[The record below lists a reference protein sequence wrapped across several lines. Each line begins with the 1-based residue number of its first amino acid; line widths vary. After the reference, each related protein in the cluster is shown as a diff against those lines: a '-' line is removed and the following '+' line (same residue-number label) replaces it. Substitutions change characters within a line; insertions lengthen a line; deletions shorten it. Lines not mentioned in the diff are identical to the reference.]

1 MRTHNSC
8 VLGYIWSIL
17 LALSGSAVG
26 ATNDISSPDELLKLY
41 APGCYFQSD
50 TTGKQTLVGSDGST
64 LDLSK
69 AIGETPMPT
78 NAVIG
83 YWFSSSM
90 DFLSAQKLEAATAKQ
105 AIGIVQLLHAMSQRD
120 PTFVRQK
127 LYSAQKFGDAWVVD
141 VDHDFTNYNGN
152 IMQIQPYE
160 LIVNKSNRVERLR
173 ERCYHYLGSAEV
185 YTNTVSTVYERE
197 IKRDNGLNYPEKLFD
212 ELREAWAREK
222 SAIQTPSKK

>member
-1 MRTHNSC
+1 